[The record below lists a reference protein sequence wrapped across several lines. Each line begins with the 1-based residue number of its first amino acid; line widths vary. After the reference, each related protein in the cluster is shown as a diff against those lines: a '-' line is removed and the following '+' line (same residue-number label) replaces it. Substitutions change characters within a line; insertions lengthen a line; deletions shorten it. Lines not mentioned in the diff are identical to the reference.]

1 LFDVFVVA
9 TSVIEVAFQW
19 VEVIFGNMKGTTTG
33 ALIAQF
39 SMLRIV
45 RLLRAIR
52 MTRAIRVIRFIRE
65 LRLMVNS
72 ITGAL
77 KSLAWAAVLMIIIL
91 LVFGVFFTDGA
102 ITYCLSHNSM
112 DDELTLKLRE
122 AFGKLPRSTL
132 SLYMAMSGGKDWAD
146 IWVLL
151 KPLPWEYQ
159 WCFVLFVTFA
169 ILALLNVVTA
179 VFVETAMSRSQND
192 REFVVQQEI
201 EQRKEFVSLMQKV
214 FEELDTNRSGALTLQ
229 EFEKHIDDEKIM
241 AYLSTL
247 QLDIGQVRTL
257 FTLLDVDHT
266 GGVDLDEFVGGC
278 LRMRGAARSLDIA
291 VLKYQTEWII
301 KKLESIEKKMI
312 DSVDAGTSDS
322 SDGAMMQK
330 VFRTT
335 VG

>member
-1 LFDVFVVA
+1 
-9 TSVIEVAFQW
+9 
-19 VEVIFGNMKGTTTG
+19 
-33 ALIAQF
+33 
-39 SMLRIV
+39 
-45 RLLRAIR
+45 
-52 MTRAIRVIRFIRE
+52 
-65 LRLMVNS
+65 
-72 ITGAL
+72 
-77 KSLAWAAVLMIIIL
+77 
-91 LVFGVFFTDGA
+91 
-102 ITYCLSHNSM
+102 
-112 DDELTLKLRE
+112 LTLKLRE

-169 ILALLNVVTA
+169 ILFLLNVVTA
-179 VFVETAMSRSQND
+179 VFVESAMSRSQND